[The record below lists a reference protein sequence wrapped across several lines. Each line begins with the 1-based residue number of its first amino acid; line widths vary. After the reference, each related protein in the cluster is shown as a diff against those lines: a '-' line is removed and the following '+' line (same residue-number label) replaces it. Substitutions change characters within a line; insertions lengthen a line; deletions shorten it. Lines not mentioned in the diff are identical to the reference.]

1 MDNMTAK
8 VSCFARA
15 YHYRNNA
22 AHIFADPYAG
32 ALLGADYE
40 RIAQSM
46 ARGVGYFIP
55 RFSGSAEEGLRLIVD
70 RQLSP
75 SVLGRSA
82 FCERSLA
89 NERRLGCRQYLIFA
103 SGYDTF
109 AIRDRDD
116 SLTVY
121 ELDLPQMLADKQARA
136 DKAGLASRAV
146 YIPCDL
152 SSETAWPDRLA
163 DRGFMRGSKSFA
175 SLLGISYYLNKTAF
189 RVLLK
194 TLGGIMPEGSAVCFD
209 YPSQDC
215 GREAQTNR
223 FLAQAAGE
231 PMKAQYTR
239 RELELILQECGFL
252 IYEHLDHKEMTG
264 QYFSAYNSRCPAH
277 RMEAPEGVC
286 YALAVRKT

>member
-40 RIAQSM
+40 QIAQSM
-46 ARGVGYFIP
+46 TQGAGYFIP
-55 RFSGSAEEGLRLIVD
+55 GFSGSAEEGLRLIVD

-103 SGYDTF
+103 SDYDTF
-109 AIRDRDD
+109 TIRNRDE

-136 DKAGLASRAV
+136 EKAGLASRAV

-152 SSETAWPDRLA
+152 SETEWPDRLA
-163 DRGFMRGSKSFA
+163 DRGFIRGSKSFA
-175 SLLGISYYLNKTAF
+175 SLLGICYFLDKDAF
-189 RVLLK
+189 RSLLR
-194 TLGGIMPEGSAVCFD
+194 TLGGVMPEGSAVCFD

-215 GREAQTNR
+215 GREALTNR
-223 FLAQAAGE
+223 SLALAAGE
-231 PMKAQYTR
+231 PMKAQYTHTEM
-239 RELELILQECGFL
+239 ELLLQECGFL

-264 QYFSAYNSRCPAH
+264 QYFSAYNSCCPAH

-286 YALAVRKT
+286 YALAVRKA

>member
-1 MDNMTAK
+1 MDNLTAK

-15 YHYRNNA
+15 FHYRNNS

-32 ALLGADYE
+32 ALLGTDYE

-46 ARGVGYFIP
+46 AQGVGYFIP
-55 RFSGSAEEGLRLIVD
+55 GFSGSAEEGLRLIVD

-89 NERRLGCRQYLIFA
+89 NEQRLGCRQYLIFA

-109 AIRDRDD
+109 AIRNRDE

-121 ELDLPQMLADKQARA
+121 ELDLPRMLADKQTRVEVAS
-136 DKAGLASRAV
+136 LASRAV

-152 SSETAWPDRLA
+152 SETAWPDRLA

-175 SLLGISYYLNKTAF
+175 SLLRISYYLDKDAF
-189 RVLLK
+189 RAILK
-194 TLGGIMPEGSAVCFD
+194 TLGGVMPEGSAVCFD
-209 YPSQDC
+209 YPSSDC

-223 FLAQAAGE
+223 SLAQAAGE
-231 PMKAQYTR
+231 PMKAQYTHTEM
-239 RELELILQECGFL
+239 ELLLQECGFL

-277 RMEAPEGVC
+277 KMEAPEGVC
-286 YALAVRKT
+286 YALAVRKA